1 MATIPLT
8 VKGAEKLKQELHR
21 LKTIDRPA
29 VINAISEARAQGDLS
44 ENAEYDA
51 AKEKQGFIEG
61 RIKEIEGK
69 MSNAQIIDPTNVDAE
84 GRVVLLNF
92 WATWC
97 EPCKVEMPS
106 MEALHRDYAPH
117 GLDVVAVS
125 EDDARVSVTDLR
137 AYAEDLGLT
146 FDILRDTTHDVAR
159 AYQVL
164 GYPTTFV
171 IARDGTIRRRWI
183 GPEDWNSASNRAFMR
198 QLLGIEQAGGE

>member
-84 GRVVLLNF
+84 GPRGVWRNR
-92 WATWC
+92 
-97 EPCKVEMPS
+97 
-106 MEALHRDYAPH
+106 EAGRH
-117 GLDVVAVS
+117 
-125 EDDARVSVTDLR
+125 
-137 AYAEDLGLT
+137 
-146 FDILRDTTHDVAR
+146 
-159 AYQVL
+159 
-164 GYPTTFV
+164 
-171 IARDGTIRRRWI
+171 
-183 GPEDWNSASNRAFMR
+183 
-198 QLLGIEQAGGE
+198 